1 MVAVLISK
9 IARVDY
15 PREWPE
21 LFSVLAQQLQSADV
35 LTSHRIFMAK
45 GLHQNDWQA
54 ILSAFSALTQSFA
67 SNAPVEHQDDLYL
80 TCERWLFCLKVV
92 RQLIISGFQSDAKSM
107 QEVRPVKE
115 VCPVLL
121 NAIQLFLPY
130 YSSFL
135 ERHHKFCD
143 FTKRLC
149 TKLVKVL
156 VSVQGRHPYSF
167 GDECVLRPV
176 MDFCLAR
183 ITNPEQ
189 EIESFEQFQIQC
201 MIMVKTILECKEYK
215 PSLIGRVI
223 NENGVSREQMKKV
236 AVCDVLASLLPGEM
250 TIARD
255 IASITTSARSRMKE
269 EVHPSVG
276 TWLQLSMP
284 DPRANSLYS
293 MSISSRFTMCS
304 LTKLK
309 VKIQRPEGY
318 SISHFKAEDDILVSK
333 DSSAINDVMQSELW
347 LLAKHNMDNRVIIAH
362 CGAIPPLISLLYS
375 VEKLTQEH
383 AVTTLLNLSINENN
397 KNMIAEVGA
406 REPLIHVLKSGNAGA
421 KGNGVATLFN
431 LYVLEE
437 YKMKIGRSA
446 AVKALVDLLESGTL
460 RGKKDVATALFNL
473 SIFHA
478 GAVKHL
484 IELMDPD
491 VGMIDKCVALLAN
504 LSTIPEGRSAIT
516 R

>member
-1 MVAVLISK
+1 MSSTHTGK
-9 IARVDY
+9 GR
-15 PREWPE
+15 
-21 LFSVLAQQLQSADV
+21 FSVSPVPSPPEKSRPSESPFRNSSKGQISVEDGNTPQ
-35 LTSHRIFMAK
+35 AK

-80 TCERWLFCLKVV
+80 TCERWLFCLKAV

-223 NENGVSREQMKKV
+223 NENGVSREEMKKV
-236 AVCDVLASLLPGEM
+236 AVCDVLASLLPGQIGATQDLNFFKM
-250 TIARD
+250 I
-255 IASITTSARSRMKE
+255 KE
-269 EVHPSVG
+269 TLTLMV
-276 TWLQLSMP
+276 
-284 DPRANSLYS
+284 ANSLTEQDQEV
-293 MSISSRFTMCS
+293 SSGTTMALLYYVTLPKGVRTVIIQELIAIVNGLKICRQEGNN
-304 LTKLK
+304 K
-309 VKIQRPEGY
+309 VK
-318 SISHFKAEDDILVSK
+318 
-333 DSSAINDVMQSELW
+333 
-347 LLAKHNMDNRVIIAH
+347 
-362 CGAIPPLISLLYS
+362 
-375 VEKLTQEH
+375 
-383 AVTTLLNLSINENN
+383 
-397 KNMIAEVGA
+397 
-406 REPLIHVLKSGNAGA
+406 
-421 KGNGVATLFN
+421 VATYSKHTAQIIN
-431 LYVLEE
+431 KKEGTPWEVENKVLE
-437 YKMKIGRSA
+437 IW
-446 AVKALVDLLESGTL
+446 
-460 RGKKDVATALFNL
+460 
-473 SIFHA
+473 
-478 GAVKHL
+478 
-484 IELMDPD
+484 ELMQ
-491 VGMIDKCVALLAN
+491 
-504 LSTIPEGRSAIT
+504 
-516 R
+516 